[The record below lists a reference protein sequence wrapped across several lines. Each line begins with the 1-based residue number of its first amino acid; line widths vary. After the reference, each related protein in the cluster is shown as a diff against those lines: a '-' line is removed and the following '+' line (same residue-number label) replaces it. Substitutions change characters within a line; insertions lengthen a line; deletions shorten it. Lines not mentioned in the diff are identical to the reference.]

1 MIRILDSQVAE
12 MIAAGEVIEHPAA
25 VVKELV
31 ENSLDAGADRIEI
44 SVSDGGK
51 RSIRVTDNGSGIA
64 PGDVELAFSRFA
76 TSKLA
81 SLEDL
86 EAITSLGFRGEALPS
101 IAAVAR
107 VTLTTR
113 RKEDFAATRIRL
125 EGE

>member
-1 MIRILDSQVAE
+1 M
-12 MIAAGEVIEHPAA
+12 
-25 VVKELV
+25 
-31 ENSLDAGADRIEI
+31 
-44 SVSDGGK
+44 
-51 RSIRVTDNGSGIA
+51 
-64 PGDVELAFSRFA
+64 ELAFSRFA